1 MGDLCTR
8 LENFHLD
15 SGEGRSSEVK
25 PNVFTLNLV
34 ILKTEPEDTN
44 KKTAVKWDNDVTKAK
59 FLQRCK
65 HQVKVETAEVDL
77 IDTTSK
83 SDLIVRSERKECKNR
98 STPYDRNN
106 KRQPCPPQPRPYS
119 KGNQDFHRYDQFG
132 LFIKNIPPGVTY
144 HELRSLFGRHG
155 GLMHFYMPRKHGG
168 TAVARYCN
176 EHYRKLGLTLD
187 GYPVGG
193 EDHYKNSRRFLHVNH
208 LRYSGASFK
217 DPQVSRTTSHKR
229 CLEEDRSSQYQ
240 SSRYDRYPEDEY
252 SSKRYRREQYEDEDD
267 SPRPC
272 RNCSSY
278 RRQRPAPAYKWVRP
292 H

>member
-1 MGDLCTR
+1 MIKMEFKNFTEEMDDLCT
-8 LENFHLD
+8 LLQNFHLD
-15 SGEGRSSEVK
+15 SGESRSSKVK
-25 PNVFTLNLV
+25 PNVFTLNIGNV
-34 ILKTEPEDTN
+34 KIEPKEDAN
-44 KKTAVKWDNDVTKAK
+44 KKSAVKWDNEVTKAE
-59 FLQRCK
+59 FLQRCN
-65 HQVKVETAEVDL
+65 VKVETA
-77 IDTTSK
+77 K
-83 SDLIVRSERKECKNR
+83 ACKNR
-98 STPYDRNN
+98 STPYVKNN
-106 KRQPCPPQPRPYS
+106 KRRPCSPRLYS

-144 HELRSLFGRHG
+144 HELQSLFGRHG
-155 GLMHFYMPRKHGG
+155 GLMHFHMPRKHGG

-193 EDHYKNSRRFLHVNH
+193 EDHYQNSRRFLHVNH

-217 DPQVSRTTSHKR
+217 DPQVSGTTSHKR
-229 CLEEDRSSQYQ
+229 CLEEDRSSQYKW
-240 SSRYDRYPEDEY
+240 SRYPEEDY

-278 RRQRPAPAYKWVRP
+278 RRQRPTPANKWLRR